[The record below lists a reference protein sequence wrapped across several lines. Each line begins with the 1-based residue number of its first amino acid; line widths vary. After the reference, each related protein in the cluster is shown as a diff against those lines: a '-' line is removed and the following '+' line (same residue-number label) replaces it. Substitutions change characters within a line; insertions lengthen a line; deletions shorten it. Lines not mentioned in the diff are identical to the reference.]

1 MKPSQLIPFEG
12 VVARCLRALV
22 VIICISITFLQP
34 GYCPTGQASCEM
46 EDMEDNFSMGV
57 ACLIACDVPLQAN
70 DRAAP
75 MLVSSVSFVGRPFV
89 AEQSGGQTEPDLP
102 PPRRRI

>member
-1 MKPSQLIPFEG
+1 MNLIHLCRFDSVG
-12 VVARCLRALV
+12 ARRVRALV
-22 VIICISITFLQP
+22 VLICISITFVQP

-46 EDMEDNFSMGV
+46 EDMDDNFSMGV
-57 ACLIACDVPLQAN
+57 VCLIACDVPLQAN
-70 DRAAP
+70 DTAAP
-75 MLVSSVSFVGRPFV
+75 MLVSSVSFVDRPFV